1 MPSSSLCKY
10 LCSCTHTH
18 IVLIQHSE
26 HNLKDGFYHTLIPEL
41 KDIWASSAASIA
53 HLQPCR
59 WPLFQCKQKPRTK
72 MKLSFHAAG
81 YVQEWSQYSSSQR
94 LICISHFHKFINTE
108 TLPPQYEYSPV
119 NTRIWFLC
127 KRHCLS
133 GAWKF
138 PLPQSVEQGSSC
150 PRVLQDRMFQQ
161 GTLTTTKP

>member
-1 MPSSSLCKY
+1 MPSSSL
-10 LCSCTHTH
+10 CTHTH